1 MLGRVIHYYILL
13 GEALI
18 YPDLLYQVILTLM
31 CDYIVYLASL
41 SHINQYIYPIIHT
54 VTRPSEAL

>member
-1 MLGRVIHYYILL
+1 MLGRVIHYILL

-31 CDYIVYLASL
+31 CDYIVHFASL
-41 SHINQYIYPIIHT
+41 SHINQYIYPIIHI
-54 VTRPSEAL
+54 VT